1 MLWPLIDPGNTDR
14 NTLRG
19 IFGVQTHCIK
29 SQLVSNSQT
38 HLPVAGAAQCHFAC
52 QTLQQTR
59 GTKGGQCE
67 PFNLSKQPVSRSSR
81 NDLRALANT
90 RANHRW
96 QIKAEQPQTSHSGNG
111 FVMTQDRAAICL
123 LRWGRKATHCSDTQ
137 NISQGRATEEGRIW
151 PVAQEV
157 KHMSING
164 GFVDNRD
171 IDPLTRGQITG
182 FAW

>member
-1 MLWPLIDPGNTDR
+1 M
-14 NTLRG
+14 
-19 IFGVQTHCIK
+19 QTHCIK

-52 QTLQQTR
+52 QTLRQSR
-59 GTKGGQCE
+59 GTKGGQRE

-81 NDLRALANT
+81 YDFRALANT
-90 RANHRW
+90 RANHRR
-96 QIKAEQPQTSHSGNG
+96 QIKAARSRTSHSGNG

-123 LRWGRKATHCSDTQ
+123 LRWGRKATNCSDTQ

-171 IDPLTRGQITG
+171 LDPLTRGQITG